1 MSNPMRPL
9 LLVDGNNLLH
19 RAAYVA
25 NQDTPYADVKVFLA
39 LLNGAA
45 TNYLRETPEVIVAFD
60 GKRASDARKEIHAG
74 YKGTRPDKGDH
85 PDKINPYKNLEEL
98 ISCIET
104 AGITVLHDEFTEA
117 DDMIGATIGL
127 NPTRRTLVL
136 SADKDFYQLISDH
149 VLILNTQLPAGQRYI
164 RAETVEQKFGVSPA
178 VWADFRALM
187 GDKSDNIPGV
197 PGIGPRM
204 AANILAGG
212 VTLDN
217 LPAEKPVGV
226 TNPAWKS
233 IQENMELALTYR
245 GMIRLSPT
253 LPEGTPTPTG
263 EPYPGVDAAYA
274 QVRFFQGKE

>member
-1 MSNPMRPL
+1 MRPL
-9 LLVDGNNLLH
+9 LIVDGNNLLH

-25 NQDTPYADVKVFLA
+25 NKDTPYADVKVFLA

-45 TNYLRETPEVIVAFD
+45 TNYLRETPEVIVSFD
-60 GKRASDARKEIHAG
+60 GRRASDARKEIHAG
-74 YKGTRPDKGDH
+74 YKGTRPDNNDR
-85 PDKINPYKNLEEL
+85 PDGINPYKNLEEL
-98 ISCIET
+98 ISCIEA
-104 AGITVLHDEFTEA
+104 AGITVQHDEFTEA
-117 DDMIGATIGL
+117 DDMIGATIAL
-127 NPTRRTLVL
+127 NPTRRTLIL
-136 SADKDFYQLISDH
+136 SADKDFYQLISEN
-149 VLILNTQLPAGQRYI
+149 VFILNTQMPVGRRYV
-164 RAETVEQKFGVSPA
+164 RAETVEEKFGVSPVA
-178 VWADFRALM
+178 WADFRALM

-212 VTLDN
+212 ATLDT
-217 LPAEKPVGV
+217 LPAEKPAGV

-233 IQENMELALTYR
+233 IQENMELAHTYR

-263 EPYPGVDAAYA
+263 EPYPGLDAAYA